1 MYDNFQNVLD
11 NVPELSSRN
20 LTNEQIDLI
29 LQPIELQENYYQDGE
44 LDEIQARRLW
54 LNKLSKQD
62 LLIPSLITYILGD

>member
-20 LTNEQIDLI
+20 LTDEQIDLI
-29 LQPIELQENYYQDGE
+29 LQPIELQESYYQDGE

>member
-11 NVPELSSRN
+11 NVPELSSRD

-29 LQPIELQENYYQDGE
+29 LQPIELQESYYQDGE

>member
-1 MYDNFQNVLD
+1 MYDNFQNVLN
-11 NVPELSSRN
+11 NVPELSSRD
-20 LTNEQIDLI
+20 LTDEQIDLI

-54 LNKLSKQD
+54 FRKLSKHD

>member
-11 NVPELSSRN
+11 NVPELSSRD

>member
-11 NVPELSSRN
+11 NVPELSSRD
-20 LTNEQIDLI
+20 LTDEQIELI

>member
-1 MYDNFQNVLD
+1 MYDNFQNVLN
-11 NVPELSSRN
+11 NVPELSSRD
-20 LTNEQIDLI
+20 LTDEQIDLI

>member
-54 LNKLSKQD
+54 LNKLSKHD